1 MEIYIYILRMII
13 SDHDIED
20 GIPITVWYSIMIL
33 CWELKYYSIM
43 GIPSLTEATSI
54 SWTKESLLFVDR
66 SRQLLLIGPGIWLLG
81 PKIPWPV
88 ASDW

>member
-1 MEIYIYILRMII
+1 MDIYIYILRMII

-43 GIPSLTEATSI
+43 GIPSLT
-54 SWTKESLLFVDR
+54 
-66 SRQLLLIGPGIWLLG
+66 
-81 PKIPWPV
+81 
-88 ASDW
+88 